1 MIDYLLDRVNCLL
14 DDAPAH
20 LVALAS
26 GFCIIVGLWV
36 LGHQVGLL

>member
-1 MIDYLLDRVNCLL
+1 MIDHLIVRLETWLDRQ
-14 DDAPAH
+14 PAH
-20 LVALAS
+20 LLALAS

>member
-1 MIDYLLDRVNCLL
+1 MIDNLIGRLNRWLA
-14 DDAPAH
+14 DAPAH